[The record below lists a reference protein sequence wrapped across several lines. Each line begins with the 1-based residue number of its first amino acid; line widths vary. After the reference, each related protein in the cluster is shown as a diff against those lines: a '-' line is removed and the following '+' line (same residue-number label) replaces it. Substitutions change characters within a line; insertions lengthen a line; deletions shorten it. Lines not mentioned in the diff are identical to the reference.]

1 MENYSGHN
9 GCLSL
14 LYWSLCEVVV
24 NKPGLFDM
32 NALRRVIVLGFGLL
46 VGAGQTVWAEQENAR
61 DSVYQWGRWAVLSPA
76 AGGEPYVAALAPD
89 AANNARPGEASEFQP
104 TVILS
109 GVGPVDPGQPPVNLP
124 PPPPPSTPPPGVGPI
139 DPPPISLPPPPPPGV
154 GPIDPPSINL
164 PPPPPPGVGPID
176 PPAINLPPP
185 PPPGG

>member
-1 MENYSGHN
+1 MNR
-9 GCLSL
+9 
-14 LYWSLCEVVV
+14 
-24 NKPGLFDM
+24 PGLFDM
-32 NALRRVIVLGFGLL
+32 NALRSVIVLGFGLL
-46 VGAGQTVWAEQENAR
+46 MGAGQTVRAEQEKAQ

-76 AGGEPYVAALAPD
+76 AGGEPYVAALEPD

-109 GVGPVDPGQPPVNLP
+109 GAPP

-139 DPPPISLPPPPPPGV
+139 DPPPINLPPPPPPGV
-154 GPIDPPSINL
+154 GPIDPPPINL